1 MSSGYLSCPGMAA
14 MPMEGDDDPL
24 ELANALRATA
34 FPNPTLGGTTITLL
48 GLAAHDPV
56 TLRVLDLHGAQVASL
71 FEGAAPEH
79 GELRAT
85 WDAAS
90 SAAGMY
96 FFEAI
101 SGDRA
106 VRGKVIVE

>member
-1 MSSGYLSCPGMAA
+1 MVTSGYC
-14 MPMEGDDDPL
+14 
-24 ELANALRATA
+24 ATA
-34 FPNPTLGGTTITLL
+34 FPNPTLDATTITVL
-48 GLAAHDPV
+48 GLVANEPV
-56 TLRVLDLHGAQVASL
+56 TLRVLDLRGAQVASL

-85 WDAAS
+85 WNIAS